1 MEKAVYSAVL
11 TPFNKDLSIDKKLFI
26 SHCEFLLKNNISL
39 APLGTTGEANSVSV
53 SEKIDLIK
61 TIGSSDLPKEKIII
75 GTGNTSFVDAALL
88 TKTAV
93 ENKIYSVLL
102 LPPFYYKNVSDE
114 GVYQYYKEI
123 INTVKSKNLRVFLYN
138 IPQVSGVTI
147 SIDLVNKLKKE
158 FSDTITGIKDSSGN
172 FENTKK
178 YMEIKNFIVYPGS
191 EKFLYDGLHIGC
203 SGCISATTNVNIEAT
218 KLINSFD
225 KSDGESINKKI
236 KAVRDVFE
244 KYPVIAALK
253 ATKIKEDSNWS
264 NIRPPLVALSDQ
276 QKSNLAKDLKDIN
289 FSYNMD
295 GKDAIFG

>member
-1 MEKAVYSAVL
+1 MQKAVYSAVL
-11 TPFNKDLSIDKKLFI
+11 TPFKKDLTLDTKLFI
-26 SHCEFLLKNNISL
+26 SHCEFLLNNNISL
-39 APLGTTGEANSVSV
+39 APLGTTGEANSISV
-53 SEKIDLIK
+53 SEKMDLIK
-61 TIGSSDLPKEKIII
+61 TLANSDLPKEKIII

-123 INTVKSKNLRVFLYN
+123 INIVKSKNLRVFLYN

-147 SIDLVNKLKKE
+147 SIDLVNRLKKE

-178 YMEIKNFIVYPGS
+178 YKEIKNFIVYPGS

-203 SGCISATTNVNIEAT
+203 SGCISATTNVNIGAA

-225 KSDGESINKKI
+225 KSEGESINKNI
-236 KAVRDVFE
+236 KAVRDIFE
-244 KYPVIAALK
+244 KYPVIPALK
-253 ATKIKEDSNWS
+253 ATKIKEDSNWT

-276 QKSNLAKDLKDIN
+276 QRSNLAKDLKDIN
-289 FSYNMD
+289 FS
-295 GKDAIFG
+295 

>member
-11 TPFNKDLSIDKKLFI
+11 TPFKKDLTIDTKLFI

-39 APLGTTGEANSVSV
+39 APLGTTGEANSISI
-53 SEKIDLIK
+53 SEKLDLIK
-61 TIGSSDLPKEKIII
+61 TIANSDLPKEKIII

-123 INTVKSKNLRVFLYN
+123 INIVKSINLRIFLYN

-147 SIDLVNKLKKE
+147 SIDLVNRLKKE

-178 YMEIKNFIVYPGS
+178 YKEIKNFIVYPGS
-191 EKFLYDGLHIGC
+191 EKFLYDGLNIGC
-203 SGCISATTNVNIEAT
+203 SGCISATTNVNIEAA

-225 KSDGESINKKI
+225 KSEGESINKKI
-236 KAVRDVFE
+236 KSVRDVFE
-244 KYPVIAALK
+244 KYPVIPALK

-276 QKSNLAKDLKDIN
+276 QRSNLAKDLKDIN
-289 FSYNMD
+289 FS
-295 GKDAIFG
+295 

>member
-11 TPFNKDLSIDKKLFI
+11 TPFNKDLTIDKKLFI

-39 APLGTTGEANSVSV
+39 APLGTTGEANSISI

-61 TIGSSDLPKEKIII
+61 TITNSDLPKEKIII
-75 GTGNTSFVDAALL
+75 GTGNTSFADAALL

-114 GVYQYYKEI
+114 GVYQYYKII
-123 INTVKSKNLRVFLYN
+123 INTVKSINLRVFLYN

-147 SIDLVNKLKKE
+147 SIDLVNRLKKE
-158 FSDTITGIKDSSGN
+158 FSDTIAGIKDSSGN

-178 YMEIKNFIVYPGS
+178 YKEIKNFIVYPGS

-203 SGCISATTNVNIEAT
+203 SGCISATTNVNIEAA

-225 KSDGESINKKI
+225 KSEGESINKKI

-244 KYPVIAALK
+244 KYPVIPALK

-276 QKSNLAKDLKDIN
+276 ERSNLAKDLKDIN
-289 FSYNMD
+289 FS
-295 GKDAIFG
+295 

>member
-11 TPFNKDLSIDKKLFI
+11 TPFKKDLTINTKLFI

-39 APLGTTGEANSVSV
+39 APLGTTGEANSVSI
-53 SEKIDLIK
+53 SEKVDLIK
-61 TIGSSDLPKEKIII
+61 TIANSDLPKEKIII

-114 GVYQYYKEI
+114 GVYEYYKEI
-123 INTVKSKNLRVFLYN
+123 INIVKSNNLRVFLYN

-147 SIDLVNKLKKE
+147 SIDLVNRLKKK
-158 FSDTITGIKDSSGN
+158 FSDLITGIKDSSGN

-178 YMEIKNFIVYPGS
+178 YKEIKNFIVYPGS

-203 SGCISATTNVNIEAT
+203 SGCISATTNVNIEAA
-218 KLINSFD
+218 KLINTFD
-225 KSDGESINKKI
+225 KTEGKSINKKI
-236 KAVRDVFE
+236 KSVRDVFE

-276 QKSNLAKDLKDIN
+276 QRSNLVKDLKDVN
-289 FSYNMD
+289 FS
-295 GKDAIFG
+295 

>member
-11 TPFNKDLSIDKKLFI
+11 TPFKKDLTIDTKLFI
-26 SHCEFLLKNNISL
+26 SHCEFLSKNNISL
-39 APLGTTGEANSVSV
+39 APLGTTGEANSISI

-61 TIGSSDLPKEKIII
+61 IIANSDLPKEKIII
-75 GTGNTSFVDAALL
+75 GTGNTSFVDAAFL

-93 ENKIYSVLL
+93 ENKIYSILL

-178 YMEIKNFIVYPGS
+178 YKEIKNFIVYPGS

-203 SGCISATTNVNIEAT
+203 SGCISATTNVNIEAA
-218 KLINSFD
+218 KLINYFD
-225 KSDGESINKKI
+225 KSEGETINKKI

-253 ATKIKEDSNWS
+253 AIKIKEDSNWS
-264 NIRPPLVALSDQ
+264 NIRPPLVALTDQ
-276 QKSNLAKDLKDIN
+276 QRSNLTKDFKDIN
-289 FSYNMD
+289 FL
-295 GKDAIFG
+295 

>member
-11 TPFNKDLSIDKKLFI
+11 TPFKKDLTIDTKLFI

-39 APLGTTGEANSVSV
+39 APLGTTGEANSISI
-53 SEKIDLIK
+53 SEKVDLIK
-61 TIGSSDLPKEKIII
+61 TIAKSDLPKEKIII

-123 INTVKSKNLRVFLYN
+123 INTVKSTNLRVFLYN

-147 SIDLVNKLKKE
+147 SIDLVNRLKEE

-178 YMEIKNFIVYPGS
+178 YKEIKNFIVYPGS
-191 EKFLYDGLHIGC
+191 EKFLYDGLNIGC
-203 SGCISATTNVNIEAT
+203 SGCISATTNVNIEAA

-225 KSDGESINKKI
+225 KSEGESINRKI

-244 KYPVIAALK
+244 KYPVIPALK

-276 QKSNLAKDLKDIN
+276 QRSNLAKDLKDIN
-289 FSYNMD
+289 FS
-295 GKDAIFG
+295 

>member
-61 TIGSSDLPKEKIII
+61 TISSSDLPKEKIII

-114 GVYQYYKEI
+114 GVYQYYKQI

-147 SIDLVNKLKKE
+147 STDLVNRLKKE

-178 YMEIKNFIVYPGS
+178 YKEIKNFIVYPGS

-276 QKSNLAKDLKDIN
+276 QKSNLEKDLKDIN
-289 FSYNMD
+289 FS
-295 GKDAIFG
+295 

>member
-1 MEKAVYSAVL
+1 MEKAVYSAIL
-11 TPFNKDLSIDKKLFI
+11 TPFNKDLTIDTKLFI

-39 APLGTTGEANSVSV
+39 APLGTTGEANSISI
-53 SEKIDLIK
+53 SEKLDLIK
-61 TIGSSDLPKEKIII
+61 TIANSDLPKEKIII

-88 TKTAV
+88 TKTSV
-93 ENKIYSVLL
+93 ENKICSVLL

-123 INTVKSKNLRVFLYN
+123 INTVKSTNLRIFLYN

-147 SIDLVNKLKKE
+147 SIDLVNRLKKE
-158 FSDTITGIKDSSGN
+158 FSDTIAGIKDSSGN

-178 YMEIKNFIVYPGS
+178 YKEIKNFIVYPGS

-203 SGCISATTNVNIEAT
+203 SGCISATTNVNIDAA

-225 KSDGESINKKI
+225 KSEGESINKKI
-236 KAVRDVFE
+236 KSVRDVFE
-244 KYPVIAALK
+244 KYPVIPALK
-253 ATKIKEDSNWS
+253 AIKIKEDINWS

-276 QKSNLAKDLKDIN
+276 QRSNLAKDLKDIN
-289 FSYNMD
+289 FS
-295 GKDAIFG
+295 

>member
-11 TPFNKDLSIDKKLFI
+11 TPFKKDLTIDAKLFI
-26 SHCEFLLKNNISL
+26 SHCEVLLNNNISL
-39 APLGTTGEANSVSV
+39 APLGTTGEANSISI
-53 SEKIDLIK
+53 SEKLDLIK
-61 TIGSSDLPKEKIII
+61 TIANSDLPKEKIII

-114 GVYQYYKEI
+114 GVYQYYKKI
-123 INTVKSKNLRVFLYN
+123 INTVKLINLRIFLYN

-147 SIDLVNKLKKE
+147 SIDLVNRLKKE
-158 FSDTITGIKDSSGN
+158 FSDTIAGIKDSSGN

-178 YMEIKNFIVYPGS
+178 YKEIKNFIVYPGS

-203 SGCISATTNVNIEAT
+203 SGCISATTNVNIEAA

-225 KSDGESINKKI
+225 KLEGESINKKI
-236 KAVRDVFE
+236 KSVRDIFE
-244 KYPVIAALK
+244 KYPVIPALK

-264 NIRPPLVALSDQ
+264 NIRPPLVALSAQ
-276 QKSNLAKDLKDIN
+276 QRSNLAKDLKDIT
-289 FSYNMD
+289 FS
-295 GKDAIFG
+295 

>member
-1 MEKAVYSAVL
+1 MEKTVYSAVL
-11 TPFNKDLSIDKKLFI
+11 TPFKKDLTIDSKLFI
-26 SHCEFLLKNNISL
+26 SHCEFLLKNNIGL
-39 APLGTTGEANSVSV
+39 APLGTTGEANSISI

-61 TIGSSDLPKEKIII
+61 TIINSDLPKEKIII

-102 LPPFYYKNVSDE
+102 LPPFYYKNVSEE
-114 GVYQYYKEI
+114 GVCQYYKEI
-123 INTVKSKNLRVFLYN
+123 ITTVKSKSLRVFLYN

-147 SIDLVNKLKKE
+147 SIDLVNRLKKE
-158 FSDTITGIKDSSGN
+158 FSDIITGIKDSSGN

-178 YMEIKNFIVYPGS
+178 YKEIKNFIVYPGS

-203 SGCISATTNVNIEAT
+203 SGCISATTNVNIEAA
-218 KLINSFD
+218 KLINSYE
-225 KSDGESINKKI
+225 KSDGETINKKI
-236 KAVRDVFE
+236 KSVRDIFE

-253 ATKIKEDSNWS
+253 ATKIKEDSGWL

-276 QKSNLAKDLKDIN
+276 QRSNLAKDLKDIN
-289 FSYNMD
+289 FC
-295 GKDAIFG
+295 

>member
-123 INTVKSKNLRVFLYN
+123 INTTKSKNLRVFLYN

-147 SIDLVNKLKKE
+147 SIDLVNRLKKE

-178 YMEIKNFIVYPGS
+178 YKEIKNFIVYPGS

-289 FSYNMD
+289 FS
-295 GKDAIFG
+295 

>member
-11 TPFNKDLSIDKKLFI
+11 TPFNKDLTIDKKLFI
-26 SHCEFLLKNNISL
+26 SHCEFLLKNKINL
-39 APLGTTGEANSVSV
+39 APLGTTGEANSISI
-53 SEKIDLIK
+53 SEKIDLIN
-61 TIGSSDLPKEKIII
+61 TISKSDIPKEKIII

-88 TKTAV
+88 TKTAL

-123 INTVKSKNLRVFLYN
+123 INEVNSKNLKVFLYN

-147 SIDLVNKLKKE
+147 SVDLIIRLKKE
-158 FSDTITGIKDSSGN
+158 FSDIIAGIKDSSGN
-172 FENTKK
+172 FENTIK
-178 YMEIKNFIVYPGS
+178 YKEVKNFIVYPGS

-203 SGCISATTNVNIEAT
+203 SGCISATTNVNIEAV
-218 KLINSFD
+218 KLIDSFNTTE
-225 KSDGESINKKI
+225 GTQTNQRI
-236 KAVRDVFE
+236 KTVRDVFE

-253 ATKIKEDSNWS
+253 ATKIKEDNNWS

-276 QKSNLAKDLKDIN
+276 QKSNLLKDLKDIN
-289 FSYNMD
+289 FL
-295 GKDAIFG
+295 

>member
-61 TIGSSDLPKEKIII
+61 IISSSDLPKEKIII

-114 GVYQYYKEI
+114 GVYQYYKQI

-147 SIDLVNKLKKE
+147 SIDLVNRLKKE

-178 YMEIKNFIVYPGS
+178 YKEIKNFIVYPGS

-264 NIRPPLVALSDQ
+264 NIRPPLVALSHQ

-289 FSYNMD
+289 FS
-295 GKDAIFG
+295 

>member
-1 MEKAVYSAVL
+1 MEKTVYSAVL
-11 TPFNKDLSIDKKLFI
+11 TPFKKDLTIDTKLFI

-39 APLGTTGEANSVSV
+39 APLGTTGEANSISI
-53 SEKIDLIK
+53 SEKLDLIK
-61 TIGSSDLPKEKIII
+61 TIANSDLPKEKIII

-123 INTVKSKNLRVFLYN
+123 INTVKSANLRIFLYN

-147 SIDLVNKLKKE
+147 SIDLVNRLKKE

-178 YMEIKNFIVYPGS
+178 YKEIKNFIVYPGS

-203 SGCISATTNVNIEAT
+203 SGCISATTNVNIEAA

-225 KSDGESINKKI
+225 KSEGESINKKI
-236 KAVRDVFE
+236 KSVRDIFE
-244 KYPVIAALK
+244 KYPVIPALK
-253 ATKIKEDSNWS
+253 ATKIKEDSNWT
-264 NIRPPLVALSDQ
+264 NIRPPLVALTEQ
-276 QKSNLAKDLKDIN
+276 QRSNLAKDLKDLN
-289 FSYNMD
+289 FS
-295 GKDAIFG
+295 

>member
-39 APLGTTGEANSVSV
+39 APLGTTGEANSISV

-61 TIGSSDLPKEKIII
+61 TISSSDLPKEKIII

-114 GVYQYYKEI
+114 GVYQYYKQI
-123 INTVKSKNLRVFLYN
+123 IDTVKSKNLRVFLYN

-147 SIDLVNKLKKE
+147 SIDLVNRLKKE

-178 YMEIKNFIVYPGS
+178 YKEIKNFIVYPGS

-289 FSYNMD
+289 FS
-295 GKDAIFG
+295 

>member
-88 TKTAV
+88 TRTAV

-114 GVYQYYKEI
+114 GVYQYYKQI

-147 SIDLVNKLKKE
+147 SIDLVNRLKKE

-178 YMEIKNFIVYPGS
+178 YKEIKNFIVYPGS

-289 FSYNMD
+289 FL
-295 GKDAIFG
+295 

>member
-11 TPFNKDLSIDKKLFI
+11 TPFNKDLSIDTKLFI

-39 APLGTTGEANSVSV
+39 APLGTTGEANSVSI

-61 TIGSSDLPKEKIII
+61 TIANSDLPKERIII
-75 GTGNTSFVDAALL
+75 GTGNTSFVDAAFL

-93 ENKIYSVLL
+93 DSKIYSVLL

-123 INTVKSKNLRVFLYN
+123 INTVKSTNLRIFLYN

-147 SIDLVNKLKKE
+147 SIDLVNRLKKE
-158 FSDTITGIKDSSGN
+158 FSDIITGIKDSSGN

-178 YMEIKNFIVYPGS
+178 YKEIKNFIVYPGS
-191 EKFLYDGLHIGC
+191 EKFLFDGLHIGC
-203 SGCISATTNVNIEAT
+203 SGCISATTNVNIEAAN
-218 KLINSFD
+218 LINSFD
-225 KSDGESINKKI
+225 KSEGESINKKI

-244 KYPVIAALK
+244 KYPVIPALK

-264 NIRPPLVALSDQ
+264 NIRPPLVALSDRQ
-276 QKSNLAKDLKDIN
+276 RANLAKDLKDIN
-289 FSYNMD
+289 FS
-295 GKDAIFG
+295 

>member
-11 TPFNKDLSIDKKLFI
+11 TPFKKDLTIDKKLFI
-26 SHCEFLLKNNISL
+26 SHCEFLLENNISL

-61 TIGSSDLPKEKIII
+61 TIANSDLPKEKIII

-123 INTVKSKNLRVFLYN
+123 INTVKSINLRIFLYN

-172 FENTKK
+172 FENTKNYK
-178 YMEIKNFIVYPGS
+178 EIKNFIVYPGS

-203 SGCISATTNVNIEAT
+203 SGCISATTNVNIEAAN
-218 KLINSFD
+218 LINSFD
-225 KSDGESINKKI
+225 KSEGESINKKI

-244 KYPVIAALK
+244 KYPVIPALK
-253 ATKIKEDSNWS
+253 ATKIIEDSNWS
-264 NIRPPLVALSDQ
+264 NIRPPLVALTDQ
-276 QKSNLAKDLKDIN
+276 QRSNLAKDIKDIN
-289 FSYNMD
+289 FS
-295 GKDAIFG
+295 

>member
-11 TPFNKDLSIDKKLFI
+11 TPFKKDLTIDTKLFI

-39 APLGTTGEANSVSV
+39 APLGTTGEANSISI
-53 SEKIDLIK
+53 SEKLDLIK
-61 TIGSSDLPKEKIII
+61 TLANSDLPKEKIII

-93 ENKIYSVLL
+93 ENKIYSALL

-123 INTVKSKNLRVFLYN
+123 INTVKSTNLRIFLYN

-147 SIDLVNKLKKE
+147 SIDLVNRLKKE

-178 YMEIKNFIVYPGS
+178 YKEIKNFIVYPGS
-191 EKFLYDGLHIGC
+191 EKFLYDGLNIGC
-203 SGCISATTNVNIEAT
+203 SGCISATTNVNIEAA

-225 KSDGESINKKI
+225 KSEGKSINKKI

-244 KYPVIAALK
+244 KYPVIPSLK

-264 NIRPPLVALSDQ
+264 NIRPPLVALTDQ
-276 QKSNLAKDLKDIN
+276 QRSNLAKDLKDIN
-289 FSYNMD
+289 FS
-295 GKDAIFG
+295 

>member
-11 TPFNKDLSIDKKLFI
+11 TPFKKDLTIDTKLFI

-39 APLGTTGEANSVSV
+39 APLGTTGEANSISI
-53 SEKIDLIK
+53 SEKLDLIK
-61 TIGSSDLPKEKIII
+61 TIANSDLPKEKIII

-123 INTVKSKNLRVFLYN
+123 INAVKSINLRIFLYN

-147 SIDLVNKLKKE
+147 SIDLVNRLKKE

-178 YMEIKNFIVYPGS
+178 YKEIKNFIVYPGS
-191 EKFLYDGLHIGC
+191 EKFLYDGLNIGC
-203 SGCISATTNVNIEAT
+203 SGCISATTNVNIEAA

-225 KSDGESINKKI
+225 KSEGESINKKI
-236 KAVRDVFE
+236 KSVRDVFE
-244 KYPVIAALK
+244 KYPVIPALK

-276 QKSNLAKDLKDIN
+276 QRSNLAKDLKDIN
-289 FSYNMD
+289 FS
-295 GKDAIFG
+295 

>member
-11 TPFNKDLSIDKKLFI
+11 TPFKKDLTIDTKLFI

-39 APLGTTGEANSVSV
+39 APLGTTGEANSISI
-53 SEKIDLIK
+53 SEKLDLIK
-61 TIGSSDLPKEKIII
+61 TIANSDLPKEKIII

-123 INTVKSKNLRVFLYN
+123 INTVKSINLRIFLYN

-147 SIDLVNKLKKE
+147 SIDLVNRLKKE

-178 YMEIKNFIVYPGS
+178 YKEIKNFIVYPGS
-191 EKFLYDGLHIGC
+191 EKFLYDGLNIGC
-203 SGCISATTNVNIEAT
+203 SGCISATTNVNIEAA

-225 KSDGESINKKI
+225 KSEGESINKKI
-236 KAVRDVFE
+236 KSVRDVFE
-244 KYPVIAALK
+244 KYPVIPALK

-276 QKSNLAKDLKDIN
+276 QRSNLAKDLKDIN
-289 FSYNMD
+289 FS
-295 GKDAIFG
+295 

>member
-11 TPFNKDLSIDKKLFI
+11 TPFKKDLTIDTKLFI

-39 APLGTTGEANSVSV
+39 APLGTTGEANSVSI
-53 SEKIDLIK
+53 SEKVDLIK
-61 TIGSSDLPKEKIII
+61 TIANSDLPKEKIII

-123 INTVKSKNLRVFLYN
+123 INTVKSTNLRIFLYN

-147 SIDLVNKLKKE
+147 SIDLVNRLKKE

-178 YMEIKNFIVYPGS
+178 YKEIKNFIVYPGS
-191 EKFLYDGLHIGC
+191 EKFLYDGLNIGC
-203 SGCISATTNVNIEAT
+203 SGCISATTNVNIEAA

-225 KSDGESINKKI
+225 KSEGESINKKI
-236 KAVRDVFE
+236 KSVRDVFE
-244 KYPVIAALK
+244 KYPVIPALK

-276 QKSNLAKDLKDIN
+276 QRSNLAKDLKDIN
-289 FSYNMD
+289 FS
-295 GKDAIFG
+295 

>member
-11 TPFNKDLSIDKKLFI
+11 TPFKKDLTIDTKLFI

-39 APLGTTGEANSVSV
+39 APLGTTGEANSVSI
-53 SEKIDLIK
+53 SEKVDLIK
-61 TIGSSDLPKEKIII
+61 IIANSDLPKEKIII

-123 INTVKSKNLRVFLYN
+123 INTVKSTNLRIFLYN

-147 SIDLVNKLKKE
+147 SIDLVNRLKEE

-178 YMEIKNFIVYPGS
+178 YKGIKNFIVYPGS

-203 SGCISATTNVNIEAT
+203 SGCISATTNVNIEAA

-225 KSDGESINKKI
+225 KSEGESINKKI

-244 KYPVIAALK
+244 KYPVIPALK

-264 NIRPPLVALSDQ
+264 NIRPPLVALTEQ
-276 QKSNLAKDLKDIN
+276 QRSNLAKDLKDLN
-289 FSYNMD
+289 FS
-295 GKDAIFG
+295 

>member
-11 TPFNKDLSIDKKLFI
+11 TPFKKDLTIDTKLFI

-39 APLGTTGEANSVSV
+39 APLGTTGEANSVSI
-53 SEKIDLIK
+53 SEKVDLIK
-61 TIGSSDLPKEKIII
+61 IIANSDLSKEKIII

-114 GVYQYYKEI
+114 GIYQYYKEI
-123 INTVKSKNLRVFLYN
+123 INAVKSTNLRIFLYN

-147 SIDLVNKLKKE
+147 SIDLVNRLKKE

-178 YMEIKNFIVYPGS
+178 YKEIKNFIVYPGS
-191 EKFLYDGLHIGC
+191 EKFLYDGLHNGC
-203 SGCISATTNVNIEAT
+203 SGCISATTNVNIEAA

-225 KSDGESINKKI
+225 KSEGESINKKI

-244 KYPVIAALK
+244 KYPVIPALK

-264 NIRPPLVALSDQ
+264 NIRPPLVALTEQ
-276 QKSNLAKDLKDIN
+276 QRSNLAKDLKDLN
-289 FSYNMD
+289 FS
-295 GKDAIFG
+295 

>member
-11 TPFNKDLSIDKKLFI
+11 TPFKKDLTLDTKLFI
-26 SHCEFLLKNNISL
+26 SHCEFLLKNNICL
-39 APLGTTGEANSVSV
+39 APLGTTGEANSISV
-53 SEKIDLIK
+53 SEKINLIK
-61 TIGSSDLPKEKIII
+61 TIANSDLPKEKIII

-123 INTVKSKNLRVFLYN
+123 INEVKSKELRIFLYN

-147 SIDLVNKLKKE
+147 SIDLVNRLMEE
-158 FSDTITGIKDSSGN
+158 FSDTIAGIKDSSGN

-178 YMEIKNFIVYPGS
+178 YKEIKNFIVYPGS
-191 EKFLYDGLHIGC
+191 EKFLYEGLHIGC
-203 SGCISATTNVNIEAT
+203 SGCISATTNVNIEAV
-218 KLINSFD
+218 KLINTFD
-225 KSDGESINKKI
+225 KSQGESINKKI
-236 KAVRDVFE
+236 KTVRDVFE

-253 ATKIKEDSNWS
+253 AIKINEDSNWS
-264 NIRPPLVALSDQ
+264 NVRPPLVALNDQ
-276 QKSNLAKDLKDIN
+276 QKSNLLKDLKDIN
-289 FSYNMD
+289 FL
-295 GKDAIFG
+295 

>member
-11 TPFNKDLSIDKKLFI
+11 TPYKKDLTIDTKLFI
-26 SHCEFLLKNNISL
+26 SHCQFLLKNNISL
-39 APLGTTGEANSVSV
+39 APLGTTGEANSISV

-61 TIGSSDLPKEKIII
+61 TLANSDLPKEKIII

-123 INTVKSKNLRVFLYN
+123 IDLVKSKNLRVFLYN

-147 SIDLVNKLKKE
+147 SIDLVNRLKKE

-178 YMEIKNFIVYPGS
+178 YKEVKNFIVYPGS

-203 SGCISATTNVNIEAT
+203 SGCISATTNVNIEAA
-218 KLINSFD
+218 KLINTFD
-225 KSDGESINKKI
+225 NAEGELINKKI
-236 KAVRDVFE
+236 KAVRDIFE

-253 ATKIKEDSNWS
+253 ATKINEDSSWS
-264 NIRPPLVALSDQ
+264 NIRPPLVALTDQ
-276 QKSNLAKDLKDIN
+276 QRSNLAKDLKDIN
-289 FSYNMD
+289 FS
-295 GKDAIFG
+295 

>member
-11 TPFNKDLSIDKKLFI
+11 TPYKKDLTIDTKLFI

-39 APLGTTGEANSVSV
+39 APLGTTGEANSVSI
-53 SEKIDLIK
+53 SEKVDLIK
-61 TIGSSDLPKEKIII
+61 TIANSDLPKEKIII

-123 INTVKSKNLRVFLYN
+123 INTVKSTNLRIFLYN

-147 SIDLVNKLKKE
+147 SIDLVNRLKKE

-178 YMEIKNFIVYPGS
+178 YKEIKNFIVYPGS

-203 SGCISATTNVNIEAT
+203 SGCISATTNVNIEAA
-218 KLINSFD
+218 KLINFFD
-225 KSDGESINKKI
+225 KSEGESINKKI

-244 KYPVIAALK
+244 KYPVIPALK
-253 ATKIKEDSNWS
+253 ATKIKEDINWS
-264 NIRPPLVALSDQ
+264 NIRPPLVALNDQ
-276 QKSNLAKDLKDIN
+276 QRSNLAKDLKNIN
-289 FSYNMD
+289 FS
-295 GKDAIFG
+295 

>member
-11 TPFNKDLSIDKKLFI
+11 TPFKKDLTIDTKLFI

-39 APLGTTGEANSVSV
+39 APLGTTGEANSISV
-53 SEKIDLIK
+53 TEKIDLIK
-61 TIGSSDLPKEKIII
+61 TLANSDLPKEKIII

-123 INTVKSKNLRVFLYN
+123 INLVKSKNLRVFLYN

-147 SIDLVNKLKKE
+147 SIDLVYRLKKE
-158 FSDTITGIKDSSGN
+158 FSDTITGVKDSSGN

-178 YMEIKNFIVYPGS
+178 YKEIKNFIVYPGS

-203 SGCISATTNVNIEAT
+203 SGCISATTNVNIEAA

-225 KSDGESINKKI
+225 KSEGEAINKNI
-236 KAVRDVFE
+236 KVVRDIFE

-253 ATKIKEDSNWS
+253 ATKIKEDSIWS
-264 NIRPPLVALSDQ
+264 NIRPPLVALNDQ
-276 QKSNLAKDLKDIN
+276 QRSNLAKDLKDIN
-289 FSYNMD
+289 FS
-295 GKDAIFG
+295 

>member
-11 TPFNKDLSIDKKLFI
+11 TPFKKDLTIDTKLFI

-39 APLGTTGEANSVSV
+39 APLGTTGEANSVSI
-53 SEKIDLIK
+53 SEKVDLIK
-61 TIGSSDLPKEKIII
+61 TIANSDLPKEKIII
-75 GTGNTSFVDAALL
+75 GTGNTAFVDAALL

-123 INTVKSKNLRVFLYN
+123 INIVKSTNLRIFLYN

-147 SIDLVNKLKKE
+147 SIDLVNRLKKE

-178 YMEIKNFIVYPGS
+178 YKEIKNFIVYPGS
-191 EKFLYDGLHIGC
+191 EKFLYEGLHIGC
-203 SGCISATTNVNIEAT
+203 SGCISATTNLNIEAA

-225 KSDGESINKKI
+225 KSEGESINKKI

-244 KYPVIAALK
+244 KYPVIPSLK
-253 ATKIKEDSNWS
+253 ATKIKENSNWS

-276 QKSNLAKDLKDIN
+276 QRSNLAKDLKDIN
-289 FSYNMD
+289 FS
-295 GKDAIFG
+295 

>member
-1 MEKAVYSAVL
+1 MKKAVFSAVL
-11 TPFNKDLSIDKKLFI
+11 TPFKKDLTLDTKLFI
-26 SHCEFLLKNNISL
+26 SHCESLLKNNISL
-39 APLGTTGEANSVSV
+39 APLGTTGEANSISI
-53 SEKIDLIK
+53 SEKVNLIK
-61 TIGSSDLPKEKIII
+61 TIANSDLPKEKIII
-75 GTGNTSFVDAALL
+75 GTGNTSFIDAALL

-93 ENKIYSVLL
+93 ENNIYSVLL

-123 INTVKSKNLRVFLYN
+123 INTVKSTSLRIFLYN

-147 SIDLVNKLKKE
+147 SIDLVNRLKKE

-178 YMEIKNFIVYPGS
+178 YKEIKNFIVYPGS
-191 EKFLYDGLHIGC
+191 EKFLYDGLNIGC
-203 SGCISATTNVNIEAT
+203 SGCISATTNVNIEAA

-225 KSDGESINKKI
+225 KSEGESINKKI
-236 KAVRDVFE
+236 KSVRDVFE
-244 KYPVIAALK
+244 KYPVIPALK

-276 QKSNLAKDLKDIN
+276 QRSNLAKDLKDIN
-289 FSYNMD
+289 FS
-295 GKDAIFG
+295 